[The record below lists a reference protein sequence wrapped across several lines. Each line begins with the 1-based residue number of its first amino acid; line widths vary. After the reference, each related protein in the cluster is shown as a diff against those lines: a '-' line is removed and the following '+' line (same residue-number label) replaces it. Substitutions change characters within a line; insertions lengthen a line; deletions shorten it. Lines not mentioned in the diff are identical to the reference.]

1 MVFLII
7 NLLTNI
13 DFHTNHNK
21 KYISEYK
28 NSNSLTKN
36 KQIGG

>member
-1 MVFLII
+1 MIIKTFNYKKKMVFLII

-21 KYISEYK
+21 KYISE
-28 NSNSLTKN
+28 
-36 KQIGG
+36 